1 MLPGRYAIVLAFA
14 ILLISACGGGSSSG
28 SGGGFA
34 GICTFSVASNGTVKA
49 SVDSWTSDPGIAEQ
63 IQNDCR
69 ATAEGLTIARNY
81 CGYPLR
87 TRHFPTVERHGD
99 VYGFDRPGVE
109 RDPYIPG
116 HELPHHTVSRAAGNY
131 MQENDIKIL
140 SCHRLDDRLD
150 ALTR

>member
-1 MLPGRYAIVLAFA
+1 MLPGRYVIVLAFG

-28 SGGGFA
+28 GGGDFA
-34 GICTFSVASNGTVKA
+34 GICTFSVAGNGSVKA
-49 SVDSWTSDPGIAEQ
+49 SVDSWTSDPGTAEQ
-63 IQNDCR
+63 MQNDCR

-81 CGYPLR
+81 CGYALR

-109 RDPYIPG
+109 RDPDMPG

-131 MQENDIKIL
+131 MQENDIEIL

-150 ALTR
+150 ALTK